1 MKSIFTP
8 RGGRKGLLFFKSLLL
23 GLSIAA
29 PVGPIGLLCINRTLN
44 YGRLAGVLSGLG
56 AATADTIYAA
66 FAAFGFGL
74 SVGRLVEQQTW
85 TEIIGALFL
94 IYIGVKIFM
103 SKPASQAANVS
114 GKNLINM
121 FVSTWLLTMAN
132 PVTILSF
139 VAMFAGLGFV
149 EQTGSLG
156 AAFTLVSGVFLG
168 SSLWWLL
175 LSGGVY
181 IFKTRLMPY
190 LGAINKMSGL
200 LIVLLG
206 TLSLLD
212 W

>member
-1 MKSIFTP
+1 M
-8 RGGRKGLLFFKSLLL
+8 LFFKSLLL

-44 YGRLAGVLSGLG
+44 YGRLAGFLSGLG
-56 AATADTIYAA
+56 AATADMIYAA

-74 SVGRLVEQQTW
+74 AVRRIVEQQTW

-103 SKPASQAANVS
+103 SKPASQAANAS

-139 VAMFAGLGFV
+139 TAMFAGLGFV
-149 EQTGSLG
+149 EQTGSLS
-156 AAFTLVSGVFLG
+156 ASFTLVSGVFLG
-168 SSLWWLL
+168 SALWWLL

-181 IFKTRLMPY
+181 IFKTKLMPY
-190 LGAINKMSGL
+190 LGAVNKISGL

-206 TLSLLD
+206 VLSLLN

>member
-1 MKSIFTP
+1 MKSIFVP
-8 RGGRKGLLFFKSLLL
+8 RGGRKRLLFFKSLLL

-44 YGRLAGVLSGLG
+44 YGRLAGFLSGLG
-56 AATADTIYAA
+56 AATADMIYAA

-74 SVGRLVEQQTW
+74 AVRRIVEQQTW

-103 SKPASQAANVS
+103 SKPASQAANAS

-139 VAMFAGLGFV
+139 TAMFAGLGFV
-149 EQTGSLG
+149 EQTGSLS
-156 AAFTLVSGVFLG
+156 ASFTLVSGVFLG
-168 SSLWWLL
+168 SALWWLL

-181 IFKTRLMPY
+181 IFKTKLMPY
-190 LGAINKMSGL
+190 LGAVNKISGL

-206 TLSLLD
+206 VLSLLN

>member
-1 MKSIFTP
+1 MKSIFAP
-8 RGGRKGLLFFKSLLL
+8 REGRRRLLFFKSLLL

-44 YGRLAGVLSGLG
+44 YGRLAGFLSGLG
-56 AATADTIYAA
+56 AATADMIYAA
-66 FAAFGFGL
+66 FAAFGFGFA
-74 SVGRLVEQQTW
+74 VRRIVEQQIW
-85 TEIIGALFL
+85 TELIGALFL
-94 IYIGVKIFM
+94 LYIGVKIFI
-103 SKPASQAANVS
+103 SKPTSQAANVS

-149 EQTGSLG
+149 EQTGSLS

-168 SSLWWLL
+168 SALWWLL

-181 IFKTRLMPY
+181 IFKTKLMPY
-190 LGAINKMSGL
+190 LGAVNKISGL

-206 TLSLLD
+206 VLSLLN

>member
-1 MKSIFTP
+1 
-8 RGGRKGLLFFKSLLL
+8 LLFFKSLLL

-44 YGRLAGVLSGLG
+44 YGRLAGFLSGLG
-56 AATADTIYAA
+56 AATADMIYAA

-74 SVGRLVEQQTW
+74 AVRRIVEQQTW

-103 SKPASQAANVS
+103 SKPASQAANAS

-139 VAMFAGLGFV
+139 TAMFAGLGFV
-149 EQTGSLG
+149 EQTGSLS
-156 AAFTLVSGVFLG
+156 ASFTLVSGVFLG
-168 SSLWWLL
+168 SALWWLL

-181 IFKTRLMPY
+181 IFKTKLMPY
-190 LGAINKMSGL
+190 LGAVNKISGL

-206 TLSLLD
+206 VLSLLN

>member
-1 MKSIFTP
+1 LKSIFVP
-8 RGGRKGLLFFKSLLL
+8 RGGRKRLLFFKSLLL

-44 YGRLAGVLSGLG
+44 YGRLAGFLSGLG
-56 AATADTIYAA
+56 AATADMIYAA

-74 SVGRLVEQQTW
+74 AVRRIVEQQTW

-103 SKPASQAANVS
+103 SKPASQAANAS

-139 VAMFAGLGFV
+139 TAMFAGLGFV
-149 EQTGSLG
+149 EQTGSLS
-156 AAFTLVSGVFLG
+156 ASFTLVSGVFLG
-168 SSLWWLL
+168 SALWWLL

-181 IFKTRLMPY
+181 IFKTKLMPY
-190 LGAINKMSGL
+190 LGAVNKISGL

-206 TLSLLD
+206 VLSLLN